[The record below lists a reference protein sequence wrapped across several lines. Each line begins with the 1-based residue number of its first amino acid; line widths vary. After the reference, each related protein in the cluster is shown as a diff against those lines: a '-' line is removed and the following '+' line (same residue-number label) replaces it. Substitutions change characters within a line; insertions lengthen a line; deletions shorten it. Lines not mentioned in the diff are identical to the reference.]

1 MRLAKPLLLASI
13 LVSVSLNASARPFR
27 LSSPDIAAGKT
38 IAKTYVFNGF
48 GCHGDNQSPAL
59 HWQGE
64 PKGTQSFAITVY
76 DPDAPTGSGWW
87 HWAVANIPATVHNLP
102 RNAGQANSA
111 MLPTGAVQL
120 RTDFGTS
127 AYGGPC
133 PPAGDKP
140 HHYQFKVY
148 ALDVKTLP
156 VSSDSSPAL
165 MGFMVHQHALSV
177 AKLVARYEH

>member
-1 MRLAKPLLLASI
+1 MQLTKSLALTIALSGL
-13 LVSVSLNASARPFR
+13 SLTASAGAFHV
-27 LSSPDIAAGKT
+27 SSPDVAAGKT
-38 IAKTYVFNGF
+38 IANTFVFNGF

-59 HWQGE
+59 QWQDA
-64 PKGTQSFAITVY
+64 PKGTQSFAVTVY

-87 HWAVANIPATVHNLP
+87 HWAVANIPARVHELP
-102 RNAGQANSA
+102 RNAGTPNSSA
-111 MLPTGAVQL
+111 LPAGAVQL

-148 ALDVKTLP
+148 AVDVKSLP
-156 VSSDSSPAL
+156 VSADNTPAL
-165 MGFMVHQHALSV
+165 LGFMLHQHTLGV
-177 AKLVARYEH
+177 AKLTARYGR